1 VITIVLLAGL
11 LAGAGRPAL
20 SDAQPAATNPA
31 GNQQQCTRPTLS
43 EVLERSVS
51 LSHTL
56 KAGKAEADKARF
68 DRHMIYQT
76 YLPNVRLES
85 SFRSLD
91 QRVRFRMDPL
101 TLPFPEPHGLQVSI
115 PPITLQERNTFRAS
129 VEVTQVLFTGFKVPR
144 MGQAAYHGEQAALHM
159 VEADKQELLLET
171 AEAYDELVL
180 VEEALRVL
188 DRAER
193 RLQEEQ
199 RVAERAFE
207 EGLIP
212 AYDLTRLR
220 IARNDLEKERIRR
233 EGDRELAARKLEHL
247 SGISW
252 RKFFDPAPVGNR
264 ERDQASASRPTS
276 PSASASTLPQDT
288 GLALID
294 VVPDDIPHYTR
305 PEVQALKE
313 AGMAADY
320 QYRAGRADYF
330 PHAYAFL
337 RQELYEDD
345 LSVLEPARV
354 MGVGLRWELFDG
366 FNRSRRIQ
374 KAERDRVIARER
386 LDEVASLV
394 ELERRQAEVRLSVAE
409 RQLEV
414 AGETLTEAG
423 TSLRLST
430 QRYRLGLAPVS
441 EKLEAETGYQRAEL
455 EWQQAVFEQRRA
467 AMQLLRANG
476 HLHIETMAGL

>member
-1 VITIVLLAGL
+1 MNVIKIVMLMVLLAWT
-11 LAGAGRPAL
+11 GRPDA
-20 SDAQPAATNPA
+20 SDAQPVASKSTEISPENFRPA
-31 GNQQQCTRPTLS
+31 MND
-43 EVLERSVS
+43 VLERSVS
-51 LSHTL
+51 RSHTL
-56 KAGKAEADKARF
+56 KAGMAEADKARF
-68 DRHMIYQT
+68 DRHMVYQT

-91 QRVRFRMDPL
+91 QRIRFRVDPL
-101 TLPFPEPHGLQVSI
+101 TLPFPDQQSLQVNI
-115 PPITLQERNTFRAS
+115 QPITLQERNTFRAS

-144 MGQAAYHGEQAALHM
+144 MGQAAYHIEQAARQM
-159 VEADKQELLLET
+159 VVADKQEILLET
-171 AEAYDELVL
+171 TAAYDQLVL
-180 VEEALRVL
+180 VEQALRVL
-188 DRAER
+188 ERAES
-193 RLQEEQ
+193 RLEEEQ

-220 IARNDLEKERIRR
+220 IARNDLEKERIKR
-233 EGDRELAARKLEHL
+233 EGDREMAARKLEHL

-252 RKFFDPAPVGNR
+252 RRFVDVVPGGAT
-264 ERDQASASRPTS
+264 DQEQTN
-276 PSASASTLPQDT
+276 ASTSTEMPDSR
-288 GLALID
+288 LALID
-294 VVPDDIPHYTR
+294 LAQGDIPQYTR
-305 PEVQALKE
+305 PEVRALQE
-313 AGMAADY
+313 AGKAADY

-337 RQELYEDD
+337 RQELHEDD

-354 MGVGLRWELFDG
+354 MGFGLRWELFDG

-386 LDEVASLV
+386 LEEAKSLV

-409 RQLEV
+409 RQLDV
-414 AGETLTEAG
+414 AGETLVEAE

-455 EWQQAVFEQRRA
+455 EWQQAVYEQRRA
-467 AMQLLRANG
+467 AMKLIRASG
-476 HLHIETMAGL
+476 DLSIETIAGL